1 MRDFDHVLAEFGG
14 DFSAWQPVRNS
25 HESSAIT
32 DAAIE
37 VLSLPSNVYWTGSAL
52 AFRTDTRVYD
62 LGVVDGP
69 QGTIW
74 HAILLRMPDA
84 LEIVAAIEDD
94 RIRAETAYRGNAET
108 FARMCQGLWLFQG
121 RCFAHLRE
129 GLAI

>member
-1 MRDFDHVLAEFGG
+1 M
-14 DFSAWQPVRNS
+14 
-25 HESSAIT
+25 
-32 DAAIE
+32 
-37 VLSLPSNVYWTGSAL
+37 
-52 AFRTDTRVYD
+52 YD

-74 HAILLRMPDA
+74 HAILLRIPDA

-94 RIRAETAYRGNAET
+94 HIRVQTAYRGNAET
-108 FARMCQGLWLFQG
+108 FSRMCQGLWLFQG